1 MKQVRI
7 LFVMML
13 SMTSVC
19 MWSQENREVS
29 TDSISSDS
37 LEVKMGSTIQEVEVV
52 AQKPLVKMKVDKI
65 TYNVAEDE
73 DSKSNTVLDMLRKV
87 PMVTVDGED
96 NISVN
101 GSSSFKVLVD
111 GMPNVLFSQNPSMVF
126 KSMPATAV
134 KSIEVITNPGAK
146 YDAEG
151 GAGILNIVMNK
162 IPQMGAQTLNGYNGS
177 VRASLGNRQA
187 GGSVFVSGQH
197 AKLSYSANVMTS
209 YNRPGTTTTEM
220 EQVQDFPAVGNAAVG
235 SGFSQLMTS
244 TNEVKTPFTMGSLS
258 LGYQLDALSAI
269 NATVSINRMS
279 MKSTGT
285 STTAM
290 NGSYYGDGF
299 SFGSST
305 DMKNSRTSFSAS
317 VDCQHF
323 FNQMRTHSLAF
334 TYQLNYSPGTTEM
347 TSNFGATSSFI
358 DLTNRYSENNDK
370 TVSHI
375 LQLDYT
381 LPLAYGH
388 TLSLGG
394 KYQLHDATSDAH
406 YYMKDVYDPN
416 SSTDYEYKNSI
427 LASYAEYAGNWN
439 KFGAKAGLRYEHTW
453 QDVMY
458 HFGNGYDFS
467 TDYGRLVVNAS
478 LQYNISVGSN
488 LGLTYNMRISRPG
501 ITYLNPYVDKS
512 NPTALSYG
520 NSDLDIEKTHNFSL
534 VYNLFSPK
542 LMVNVNL
549 HHSFTDDGIS
559 QYSFYDSNNMLNTTF
574 GNIIKN
580 SQTGVSA
587 YVNYL
592 IKKNTR
598 LFLNGGLNYTDAQ
611 SAVLDQYNNGW
622 TVNIMAGVQQTL
634 PWKINLSAFV
644 MTSSKTYTLQGWNGG
659 FNMLT
664 ASVSKSLLKD
674 KLNLSISAM
683 TGLNKGGKLN
693 IDSYSRGQ
701 NFTSTTS
708 VKVPVTGVTFTVAYT
723 FGDTRIMAKQHVSRV
738 QNDFI
743 EQQSQGE
750 MLNSIGNTENKEK

>member
-209 YNRPGTTTTEM
+209 YNSPGTTTTEM

-269 NATVSINRMS
+269 NATVSVNRMS

-285 STTAM
+285 S
-290 NGSYYGDGF
+290 
-299 SFGSST
+299 
-305 DMKNSRTSFSAS
+305 RVTS
-317 VDCQHF
+317 VLLP
-323 FNQMRTHSLAF
+323 HSL
-334 TYQLNYSPGTTEM
+334 T
-347 TSNFGATSSFI
+347 
-358 DLTNRYSENNDK
+358 
-370 TVSHI
+370 
-375 LQLDYT
+375 
-381 LPLAYGH
+381 
-388 TLSLGG
+388 
-394 KYQLHDATSDAH
+394 
-406 YYMKDVYDPN
+406 
-416 SSTDYEYKNSI
+416 
-427 LASYAEYAGNWN
+427 
-439 KFGAKAGLRYEHTW
+439 
-453 QDVMY
+453 
-458 HFGNGYDFS
+458 
-467 TDYGRLVVNAS
+467 
-478 LQYNISVGSN
+478 
-488 LGLTYNMRISRPG
+488 
-501 ITYLNPYVDKS
+501 
-512 NPTALSYG
+512 
-520 NSDLDIEKTHNFSL
+520 
-534 VYNLFSPK
+534 
-542 LMVNVNL
+542 
-549 HHSFTDDGIS
+549 
-559 QYSFYDSNNMLNTTF
+559 
-574 GNIIKN
+574 
-580 SQTGVSA
+580 
-587 YVNYL
+587 
-592 IKKNTR
+592 
-598 LFLNGGLNYTDAQ
+598 
-611 SAVLDQYNNGW
+611 
-622 TVNIMAGVQQTL
+622 
-634 PWKINLSAFV
+634 
-644 MTSSKTYTLQGWNGG
+644 
-659 FNMLT
+659 
-664 ASVSKSLLKD
+664 
-674 KLNLSISAM
+674 
-683 TGLNKGGKLN
+683 
-693 IDSYSRGQ
+693 
-701 NFTSTTS
+701 
-708 VKVPVTGVTFTVAYT
+708 
-723 FGDTRIMAKQHVSRV
+723 
-738 QNDFI
+738 
-743 EQQSQGE
+743 
-750 MLNSIGNTENKEK
+750 

>member
-1 MKQVRI
+1 
-7 LFVMML
+7 
-13 SMTSVC
+13 
-19 MWSQENREVS
+19 
-29 TDSISSDS
+29 
-37 LEVKMGSTIQEVEVV
+37 
-52 AQKPLVKMKVDKI
+52 
-65 TYNVAEDE
+65 
-73 DSKSNTVLDMLRKV
+73 
-87 PMVTVDGED
+87 
-96 NISVN
+96 
-101 GSSSFKVLVD
+101 
-111 GMPNVLFSQNPSMVF
+111 
-126 KSMPATAV
+126 
-134 KSIEVITNPGAK
+134 
-146 YDAEG
+146 
-151 GAGILNIVMNK
+151 
-162 IPQMGAQTLNGYNGS
+162 
-177 VRASLGNRQA
+177 
-187 GGSVFVSGQH
+187 
-197 AKLSYSANVMTS
+197 
-209 YNRPGTTTTEM
+209 
-220 EQVQDFPAVGNAAVG
+220 
-235 SGFSQLMTS
+235 
-244 TNEVKTPFTMGSLS
+244 
-258 LGYQLDALSAI
+258 
-269 NATVSINRMS
+269 
-279 MKSTGT
+279 
-285 STTAM
+285 
-290 NGSYYGDGF
+290 
-299 SFGSST
+299 
-305 DMKNSRTSFSAS
+305 
-317 VDCQHF
+317 
-323 FNQMRTHSLAF
+323 
-334 TYQLNYSPGTTEM
+334 
-347 TSNFGATSSFI
+347 
-358 DLTNRYSENNDK
+358 
-370 TVSHI
+370 
-375 LQLDYT
+375 
-381 LPLAYGH
+381 
-388 TLSLGG
+388 
-394 KYQLHDATSDAH
+394 
-406 YYMKDVYDPN
+406 
-416 SSTDYEYKNSI
+416 
-427 LASYAEYAGNWN
+427 
-439 KFGAKAGLRYEHTW
+439 
-453 QDVMY
+453 
-458 HFGNGYDFS
+458 
-467 TDYGRLVVNAS
+467 
-478 LQYNISVGSN
+478 
-488 LGLTYNMRISRPG
+488 MRISRPG